1 MLQTDMKKKVMSDVM
16 DITEWPYHRKRTINM
31 WCDQTVSVLTVNDTA
46 ADASSD
52 FCHWV

>member
-1 MLQTDMKKKVMSDVM
+1 MGDVR
-16 DITEWPYHRKRTINM
+16 DITEWLYHRQCTINM

-52 FCHWV
+52 FRHWV